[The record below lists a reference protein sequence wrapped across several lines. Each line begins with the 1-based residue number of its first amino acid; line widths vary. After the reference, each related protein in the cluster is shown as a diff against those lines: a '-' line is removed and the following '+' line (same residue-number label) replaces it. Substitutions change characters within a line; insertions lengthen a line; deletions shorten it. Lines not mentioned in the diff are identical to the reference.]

1 MDLFFVV
8 EKFIFYIYVDIKNL
22 VMKERI
28 WLWSLLNWI
37 IIDENGYF
45 LLILF
50 CNYDVVIFGFL
61 KWKIGIVNFIVFFE
75 IKNCI
80 SEEFDIFFRKL
91 MLSLIWKMKYNN
103 KVYYIC
109 CCIFF

>member
-8 EKFIFYIYVDIKNL
+8 EKFIFYIYVDIKSL

-61 KWKIGIVNFIVFFE
+61 K
-75 IKNCI
+75 
-80 SEEFDIFFRKL
+80 
-91 MLSLIWKMKYNN
+91 
-103 KVYYIC
+103 
-109 CCIFF
+109 